1 MEIGVALIDAAV
13 GGVDPGLP
21 LVIESDQ
28 GAGKHALFLQLLVGA
43 LARGERVVLLSPEPP
58 TLLLHQ
64 AFAIGIDLVAPLRDG
79 RFILL
84 EFDPRAG
91 GQFRNAGPEAFA
103 KSLGEAAPDATFL
116 VINPLNF
123 LTEEILADAELRS
136 AIRTLYEDWNRKFLV
151 LGVESERLEPN
162 GGLRRVLLETCGS
175 YLRIERL
182 AGPHCRLHVERTRTG
197 ELPEKPLR
205 FRLSN
210 RGALLGGPE
219 GIEADGADASAAPP
233 HQELPRQRDPAPGRA
248 GRESDAEEQGR
259 SVLVIDDDAEARDRY
274 RDWLS
279 DRYRI
284 RIARDGSEGIAA
296 YMAEPPNLILL
307 NLEMPKI
314 SGFEVMRALC
324 GAAQWVP
331 IVVLSGRPRRRL
343 DRYRPFLLGAAD
355 MIVKPPDRFDLVRR
369 VDALIHADEQPPE
382 YADFAL
388 LRGHG
393 TSRVLSEQE
402 MRRRMDGA
410 ARIAR
415 RFEIASSL
423 ISLEVSNPESLDAL
437 IAVCDEELRLE
448 DGVCPLED
456 MRALFLLVGAPED
469 GAVTGLTRL
478 CKAFERRKLDVADV
492 RGQVLAFRP
501 GLETAPWSEFFKE
514 TTPWLTLRAQ

>member
-1 MEIGVALIDAAV
+1 VEIGVALIDAAV

-84 EFDPRAG
+84 EFDPRAAG
-91 GQFRNAGPEAFA
+91 YFRNAGPEVFV
-103 KSLGEAAPDATFL
+103 KNLGEVASDATFL

-123 LTEEILADAELRS
+123 LTEEILSDAELRS
-136 AIRTLYEDWNRKFLV
+136 AMKTVYEDWNRKFLV
-151 LGVESERLEPN
+151 LGVETERLEPN
-162 GGLRRVLLETCGS
+162 AGLRRVLLETCGS

-197 ELPEKPLR
+197 ELPEQPLR

-210 RGALLGGPE
+210 RGAQWSDSEGSEAGP
-219 GIEADGADASAAPP
+219 ADAAI
-233 HQELPRQRDPAPGRA
+233 ETVRLRVPRP
-248 GRESDAEEQGR
+248 RESRAECPAEKPDETPRR
-259 SVLVIDDDAEARDRY
+259 SVLVIDDDREARERY
-274 RDWLS
+274 REWLS
-279 DRYRI
+279 DRYQI

-296 YMAEPPNLILL
+296 FMADRPNLILL
-307 NLEMPKI
+307 NLEMPKV

-324 GAAQWVP
+324 GASQWVP

-355 MIVKPPDRFDLVRR
+355 VIVKPPDRFDLVRR
-369 VDALIHADEQPPE
+369 VDALIRADEQPPE
-382 YADFAL
+382 HADFAL

-393 TSRVLSEQE
+393 TSRVLPERD
-402 MRRRMDGA
+402 MRRRMEGA

-415 RFEIASSL
+415 RFEIDSSL
-423 ISLEVSNPESLDAL
+423 LALEVSSPDTLEAVVD
-437 IAVCDEELRLE
+437 VCDEELRLE
-448 DGVCPLED
+448 DGVCPLGD
-456 MRALFLLVGAPED
+456 TRALFLLVGAPPD

-478 CKAFERRKLDVADV
+478 CKAFERRHIDVADL
-492 RGQVLAFRP
+492 RGQVLAFQP
-501 GLETAPWSEFFKE
+501 GLETAPWPEFFKE
-514 TTPWLTLRAQ
+514 MAPWLTLRA